1 MSVQAVK
8 ISLATLTY
16 ARTGMLEEA
25 IESFLRQDYPDKEM
39 VIYNTYE
46 RQHLVCASPGVR
58 VINAYSRPNTLGE
71 TRNKCI
77 EQCQGEFILNLDDD
91 DIILPGYLTWLA
103 SRLDGRD
110 WIRQDRRFCI
120 RSGRVVGMAEQATN
134 QTLFSK
140 AAWKAVGGF
149 PRQNSGE
156 DKAFKRLLVN
166 RFKGERM
173 ECSREEAGFC
183 YRWHSNNISRTGPD
197 RPGQLNGLQT
207 TKRLVMKAMPRRGKI
222 TLHPRWHAD
231 YIQLT
236 RDYLKAHP

>member
-1 MSVQAVK
+1 MK

-16 ARTGMLEEA
+16 ARTAMLEEA
-25 IESFLRQDYPDKEM
+25 IESFIRQDYPSKEM

-46 RQHLVCASPGVR
+46 RQHLVCNSPGVR
-58 VINAYSRPNTLGE
+58 VINAYSRPASLGE

-77 EQCQGEFILNLDDD
+77 EKCEGEFILNLDDD
-91 DIILPGYLTWLA
+91 DIILPGYLSWLA

-120 RSGRVVGMAEQATN
+120 RSGRVVGVAEQATN

-149 PRQNSGE
+149 PHQNSGE

-166 RFKGERM
+166 RFKGERS
-173 ECSREEAGFC
+173 ECTPQDTGFC

-197 RPGQLNGLQT
+197 RPGHLNGLQT
-207 TKRLVMKAMPRRGKI
+207 TKRLVMKAMPKRGKV
-222 TLHPRWHAD
+222 TLHPRWHHD
-231 YIQLT
+231 YVQLT